1 VSRKKKGTGAGVCGQ
16 PVGRRLRISLGKYA
30 TVLQAEIFA
39 ILSCAYEIQMNVRPE
54 KCVTICSDSQ
64 VALKAFQASKM
75 SPLVQQ
81 CLKVLNDISTQHT
94 VGLSWVPWPAGVRG
108 NEIADKLARDVS
120 FQKFVGPDQSLGVS
134 RQNIR
139 KKIKAG
145 WITIIWQGGKV
156 LVVVRDELEN

>member
-1 VSRKKKGTGAGVCGQ
+1 
-16 PVGRRLRISLGKYA
+16 VGRRLRISLGKYA

-39 ILSCAYEIQMNVRPE
+39 ILSCANEIQMNVRPE
-54 KCVTICSDSQ
+54 KCMSICSDSH
-64 VALKAFQASKM
+64 VALKALPAVKT

-108 NEIADKLARDVS
+108 NEIADKLTRDVS
-120 FQKFVGPDQSLGVS
+120 FQKFVAPDPSLGVS

-139 KKIKAG
+139 RKIKSWVDNHHLAR
-145 WITIIWQGGKV
+145 WQGLGSAQ
-156 LVVVRDELEN
+156 RQA